1 MSTEIERTIQ
11 PLLDGNLSEED
22 REALNELLRTDAA
35 ARAEF
40 ARQMKLHALLTWRAG
55 AASVTTPKIKPLV
68 WRSTWQ
74 WAGWAAAAAAVVI
87 GFSVMLLSP
96 SPAMAS
102 VSQMMSALSQA
113 LDRTYTIRVLEGD
126 PWFPLKVNRFANYEG
141 AKLYLRTNTQYV
153 LERTLDRGESSF
165 MGSDGQIN
173 WDIRHDG
180 PVRISR
186 DLERFRRGLPSRE
199 QDVPFL
205 DLSGLLSSL
214 ANGYDLET
222 TIDAADPSLRLL
234 RATKRSKSVN
244 GPQEMSF
251 AYRPETGVIMRM
263 QLLGLPREEGG
274 PRSLELLLTSESPLP
289 ADFFSH
295 TAHHEP
301 GRQVIDE
308 SASIKP

>member
-1 MSTEIERTIQ
+1 MNDKIIA
-11 PLLDGNLSEED
+11 LLDGTISEED
-22 REALNELLRTDAA
+22 REALNALLRTDEA

-40 ARQMKLHALLTWRAG
+40 AQQMKLHALLSWRAG
-55 AASVTTPKIKPLV
+55 AVPVTMPKVKPPV

-87 GFSVMLLSP
+87 GFAVVMFSP

-102 VSQMMSALSQA
+102 VTQMMSALSHA

-141 AKLYLRTNTQYV
+141 AKLYLRTNSQYV

-165 MGSDGQIN
+165 MGSDGKVN

-180 PVRISR
+180 PVRISH
-186 DLERFRRGLPSRE
+186 DLERFRRGLPGRE

-214 ANGYDLET
+214 ESGYELET
-222 TIDAADPSLRLL
+222 TNDAADPSLRVL
-234 RATKRSKSVN
+234 RATKRSRNVN
-244 GPQEMSF
+244 GPREMTF
-251 AYRPETGVIMRM
+251 AYRPETGVIVRM
-263 QLLGLPREEGG
+263 HLLGLPREEGG
-274 PRSLELLLTSESPLP
+274 PRSIELHLTSESPLP

-295 TAHHEP
+295 TAHHEAE
-301 GRQVIDE
+301 RQIIDE
-308 SASIKP
+308 SASNKP

>member
-1 MSTEIERTIQ
+1 MNDKIIA
-11 PLLDGNLSEED
+11 LLDGTISEED
-22 REALNELLRTDAA
+22 REALNALLRTDVA

-40 ARQMKLHALLTWRAG
+40 AQQMKLHALLSWRAG
-55 AASVTTPKIKPLV
+55 AVPVTTLKAKPPV
-68 WRSTWQ
+68 WRTSWHR
-74 WAGWAAAAAAVVI
+74 AGWAAAAAAVVI
-87 GFSVMLLSP
+87 GFSVMLF
-96 SPAMAS
+96 SPASAAAT
-102 VSQMMSALSQA
+102 VAQMMSALSQA
-113 LDRTYTIRVLEGD
+113 MDRTYTIRVLEGD

-141 AKLYLRTNTQYV
+141 AKLYLRSDKQYV

-165 MGSDGQIN
+165 MGSDGEIN

-180 PVRISR
+180 PVRISH
-186 DLERFRRGLPSRE
+186 DLERFRRGLPGRE

-205 DLSGLLSSL
+205 DLRGLLSSL
-214 ANGYDLET
+214 ASGYDLET
-222 TIDAADPSLRLL
+222 ARDAIDPALRLL
-234 RATKRSKSVN
+234 RATKRSRSIN
-244 GPQEMSF
+244 GPREMSF

-274 PRSLELLLTSESPLP
+274 PRSLELTLTSESPLP

-295 TAHHEP
+295 TAHHEA

>member
-1 MSTEIERTIQ
+1 MIDQIQ
-11 PLLDGNLSEED
+11 SLLDGNISEED

-35 ARAEF
+35 ARAEY
-40 ARQMKLHALLTWRAG
+40 AQQMKLHALLNWRAG
-55 AASVTTPKIKPLV
+55 AVSMTLPQVKRPM

-102 VSQMMSALSQA
+102 VSQMVAALSHA

-126 PWFPLKVNRFANYEG
+126 RWLPLKVNRFANYEG
-141 AKLYLRTNTQYV
+141 AKLYLRSNSQYV

-165 MGSDGQIN
+165 MGSDGRIN

-180 PVRISR
+180 PVRISH
-186 DLERFRRGLPSRE
+186 DLERFRRGLPGRE
-199 QDVPFL
+199 QDVTFL
-205 DLSGLLSSL
+205 DLSGLLRSL
-214 ANGYDLET
+214 ANGYHLET
-222 TIDAADPSLRLL
+222 TSDAADPSLRLL

-244 GPQEMSF
+244 GPREMSF
-251 AYRPETGVIMRM
+251 AYRPETGMIMRM

-274 PRSLELLLTSESPLP
+274 PKSLELTLTSESPLP

-301 GRQVIDE
+301 EREVIDE